1 MAEDSHHTAAETR
14 RKRSLLIAG
23 GCAAFVVGMVALAY
37 ASVPLYALFCQ
48 LTGFGGTPQRAGG
61 ASEDIIDRMITVR
74 FDANVA
80 PGLGWDFEPEVRQ
93 VRMRMGELA
102 QIAFRAENLTGAPTT
117 GTATFNVTPP
127 QVGAYFNKISCF
139 CFNEQVLQPGETA
152 DLPVVLF
159 VDAAMDAEP
168 SLKYVD
174 TITLS
179 YTFFPLPNRPMTTA
193 AMAGGE
199 ANRL

>member
-1 MAEDSHHTAAETR
+1 MTDELRPISAKTR
-14 RKRSLLIAG
+14 RRRSQLIAG
-23 GCAAFVVGMVALAY
+23 GCVAFVFGMVGLAY
-37 ASVPLYALFCQ
+37 ASVPLYALFCE
-48 LTGFGGTPQRAGG
+48 LTGFGGTPQRADG
-61 ASEDIIDRMITVR
+61 ASDEIIDRMITVR

-80 PGLGWDFEPEVRQ
+80 PGLGWNFAPEQRE
-93 VRMRMGELA
+93 VRMRMGEIA
-102 QIAFRAENLTGAPTT
+102 QIAYRAENLTGAEST
-117 GTATFNVTPP
+117 GTAVFNVTPP
-127 QVGAYFNKISCF
+127 QVGAYFNKITCF
-139 CFNEQVLQPGETA
+139 CFNEQKLQAGETA

-193 AMAGGE
+193 AIAGGE
-199 ANRL
+199 GNRP

>member
-1 MAEDSHHTAAETR
+1 MSAPDASAVARKTR
-14 RKRSLLIAG
+14 RTALYCAG
-23 GCAAFVVGMVALAY
+23 FAAGMLGLAY
-37 ASVPLYALFCQ
+37 ASVPLYALFCE
-48 LTGFGGTPQRAGG
+48 LTGFGGTPQRAAG
-61 ASEDIIDRMITVR
+61 ASDDIIDRMITVR

-80 PGLGWDFEPEVRQ
+80 PGLGWNFAPEQRQ
-93 VRMRMGELA
+93 VRMRMGEIA

-127 QVGAYFNKISCF
+127 QVGAYFNKITCF
-139 CFNEQVLQPGETA
+139 CFNEQKLQAGETA

-179 YTFFPLPNRPMTTA
+179 YTFFPLPKRHMTTA
-193 AMAGGE
+193 AVASGE
-199 ANRL
+199 GNRP

>member
-1 MAEDSHHTAAETR
+1 MAEDLHAPSAEAR
-14 RKRSLLIAG
+14 RKRSQLIAG
-23 GCAAFVVGMVALAY
+23 ACVAFVFGMVALAY

-48 LTGFGGTPQRAGG
+48 LTGFGGTPQRAEG
-61 ASEDIIDRMITVR
+61 ASDQIIDRMITVR

-93 VRMRMGELA
+93 VRMRMGEIA
-102 QIAFRAENLTGAPTT
+102 QIAFRAENLTDVQTT

-127 QVGAYFNKISCF
+127 QVGGYFNKISCF
-139 CFNEQVLQPGETA
+139 CFNEQVLQPGESA
-152 DLPVVLF
+152 ELPVVLF
-159 VDAAMDAEP
+159 VDAAMDDES

-179 YTFFPLPNRPMTTA
+179 YTFFPLPNRPLTTA
-193 AMAGGE
+193 AATGL
-199 ANRL
+199 N

>member
-1 MAEDSHHTAAETR
+1 MAEEPRALSVKTR
-14 RKRSLLIAG
+14 RRRSQLIAG
-23 GCAAFVVGMVALAY
+23 ACVAFVFGMVALAY

-48 LTGFGGTPQRAGG
+48 LTGFGGTPQRAEG
-61 ASEDIIDRMITVR
+61 ANDDVIDRMITVR

-80 PGLGWDFEPEVRQ
+80 PGLGWTFEPEVRQ
-93 VRMRMGELA
+93 VRMRMGEIA

-127 QVGAYFNKISCF
+127 QVGAYFNKITCF
-139 CFNEQVLQPGETA
+139 CFNEQVLQPGESA
-152 DLPVVLF
+152 ELPVVLF
-159 VDAAMDAEP
+159 VDAAMDGES

-193 AMAGGE
+193 AVVDGE
-199 ANRL
+199 TNRL